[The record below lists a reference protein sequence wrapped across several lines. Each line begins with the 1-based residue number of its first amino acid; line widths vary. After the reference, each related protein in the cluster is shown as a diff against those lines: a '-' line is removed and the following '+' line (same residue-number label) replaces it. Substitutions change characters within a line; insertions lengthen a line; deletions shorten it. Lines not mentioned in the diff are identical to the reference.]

1 MGFLRG
7 YNEILKMNVLKN
19 VIANTNT
26 ICQNLMTLSG
36 AGVLTATILL
46 TVLSAETIFKQ
57 WKAETI

>member
-1 MGFLRG
+1 
-7 YNEILKMNVLKN
+7 MNVLKN